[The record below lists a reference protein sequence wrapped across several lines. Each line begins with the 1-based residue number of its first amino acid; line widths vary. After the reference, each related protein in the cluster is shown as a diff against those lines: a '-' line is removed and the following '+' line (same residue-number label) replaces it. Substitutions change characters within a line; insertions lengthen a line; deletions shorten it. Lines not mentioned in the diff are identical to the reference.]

1 MSAFDNYIKDDIVDS
16 IKRFVESKKQEN
28 PSIQINELFDETM
41 EAVTHGL
48 KGAIWEIE
56 NVKENL

>member
-16 IKRFVESKKQEN
+16 IKRFIESKKQEN
-28 PSIQINELFDETM
+28 PSIQINELLDETM
-41 EAVTHGL
+41 EAVSHGL

-56 NVKENL
+56 NKP